1 MQPYLGPPAS
11 PIPMQ
16 PFVAGGSRFLG
27 PTTGMLQTGAH
38 MSGMFPQQTA
48 SIATSRTGGGVL
60 SKLLGAGRFGAGAL
74 GGGSGVN
81 FATILTNTQ
90 RVMGITQQVAPMIQ
104 QYGPFIKSVPTL
116 WKMMRSMSS
125 SSGVTKEEHISKQA
139 SSIPITNEE
148 TQSSSPKQLAT
159 KLQAPVSDTNKKIVS
174 RPYKRTTTEND
185 VPQPKLYV

>member
-27 PTTGMLQTGAH
+27 PTTGMMHTGAQ
-38 MSGMFPQQTA
+38 MSGMFPSQAA
-48 SIATSRTGGGVL
+48 SLATSRAGGGVL

-74 GGGSGVN
+74 GGGGGLN
-81 FATILTNTQ
+81 FATILSNTQ

-104 QYGPFIKSVPTL
+104 QYGPFIKNIPTL
-116 WKMMRSMSS
+116 WRMMRSMSS
-125 SSGVTKEEHISKQA
+125 SPATEQAQTKTQA

-148 TQSSSPKQLAT
+148 SQSLSVNQLDAQT
-159 KLQAPVSDTNKKIVS
+159 SNPVSISDQKTVS
-174 RPYKRTTTEND
+174 RPLKRVTAEAS

>member
-27 PTTGMLQTGAH
+27 STTGMIQTGAH
-38 MSGMFPQQTA
+38 MSGMFPQQAA
-48 SIATSRTGGGVL
+48 SLATSRAGGGVL

-74 GGGSGVN
+74 GGGGGIN

-104 QYGPFIKSVPTL
+104 QYGPFIKNVPTL

-125 SSGVTKEEHISKQA
+125 SSGVTKKEQLSKQA

-159 KLQAPVSDTNKKIVS
+159 KLQAPVSDTNKKTVS
-174 RPYKRTTTEND
+174 RPYKRITTENGI
-185 VPQPKLYV
+185 PQPKLYV